1 MKVLCIVQA
10 RLTSSRLPDK
20 VVMPLGKAG
29 KTIAEHVYERLS
41 MSSFIDCVVFA
52 IPTGE
57 RNDDLEQFLTKR
69 GIPCYR
75 GSEENVQE
83 RFIGCIRE
91 YHPEIVVRA
100 TSDNPFVDW
109 IQADCQIEGLKDC
122 DYVSSEGA
130 PLGTGVEV
138 FYAEGLEEA
147 YRLVSS
153 DREREHV
160 TPYLYTHPERF
171 QVKRVPYHLPLKKS
185 YRLTVDTDHD
195 YALAQRVYDAIYD
208 GSPIPNGRIYDWLE
222 AHPEVSGLNAD
233 VEQKEGDL
241 IAKR

>member
-1 MKVLCIVQA
+1 MRVLCIVQA

-41 MSSFIDCVVFA
+41 RSVRIDKVVFA

-57 RNDDLEQFLTKR
+57 RNDELEQFLSAR
-69 GIPCYR
+69 GIPCFR
-75 GSEENVQE
+75 GSEDNVQE
-83 RFIGCIRE
+83 RFIGCIRQ
-91 YHPEIVVRA
+91 YQPEVVVRA

-109 IQADCQIEGLKDC
+109 QQADLQIEALSCC
-122 DYVSSEGA
+122 DYVTTKGA

-138 FYAEGLEEA
+138 FYAKGLEKA
-147 YRLVSS
+147 YRKVTS

-171 QVKRVPYHLPLKKS
+171 QVKHIPYRLSLEGD
-185 YRLTVDTDHD
+185 YRLTVDTDDD
-195 YALAQRVYDAIYD
+195 YQLAQHVYDALYD
-208 GSPIPNGRIYDWLE
+208 GTPIANERVYEWL
-222 AHPEVSGLNAD
+222 AVHPEVSCLNAA
-233 VEQKEGDL
+233 VEQKEADL
-241 IAKR
+241 ISKR

>member
-20 VVMPLGKAG
+20 VIMPLAG

-41 MSSFIDCVVFA
+41 LSRHIDKVVFA

-57 RNDDLEQFLTKR
+57 RNDELERFLEER
-69 GIPCYR
+69 GIPSFR
-75 GSEENVQE
+75 GSEDNVQE
-83 RFIGCIRE
+83 RFINCIRQ
-91 YHPEIVVRA
+91 YQPQIVVRA

-109 IQADCQIEGLKDC
+109 MQADCQIEGLTDC

-138 FYAEGLEEA
+138 FYAAGLEEA
-147 YRLVSS
+147 CRLVGS
-153 DREREHV
+153 DREREREHV

-171 QVKRVPYHLPLKKS
+171 RVKRVPYHLPLS
-185 YRLTVDTDHD
+185 ENYRLTVDTDHD
-195 YALAQRVYDAIYD
+195 YSLAQRIYDALYD
-208 GSPIPNGRIYDWLE
+208 GAPIANERIYAWLA
-222 AHPEVSGLNAD
+222 AHPDVSHLNDD

-241 IAKR
+241 IARR